1 MRRKVEVLLMIEK
14 KTITIEDLI
23 VIIVIEIV
31 MTIDEEVMK
40 DVLRAEVDPGLY
52 SLKLIYLLGIN
63 LKFD

>member
-14 KTITIEDLI
+14 RTITIEDLI

-40 DVLRAEVDPGLY
+40 DVLRAEVDPGLH
-52 SLKLIYLLGIN
+52 SLKLNN
-63 LKFD
+63 L

>member
-14 KTITIEDLI
+14 MTITIEDLI

>member
-1 MRRKVEVLLMIEK
+1 MIEK